1 MAAAASPPPPSSAL
15 TPPSRPDV
23 TQHCS
28 FCKGG
33 QGQGAKGTLTNTD
46 AHRAHGNRLAVRR
59 QAHTRREFFYVAG
72 VHGSDK
78 KRGKKIAVCYLQEE
92 AAFVD
97 RAPQRKALFCGFG
110 VGGCRAGDLLPG
122 GLVLVRYKTKSVEG
136 RYS

>member
-1 MAAAASPPPPSSAL
+1 MSRNTAASVKEVRGRGRRARSQTQTHTGHTETAWPCAAKL
-15 TPPSRPDV
+15 TLGE
-23 TQHCS
+23 S
-28 FCKGG
+28 FSMWPACTE
-33 QGQGAKGTLTNTD
+33 AT
-46 AHRAHGNRLAVRR
+46 
-59 QAHTRREFFYVAG
+59 
-72 VHGSDK
+72 K
-78 KRGKKIAVCYLQEE
+78 KEEKKIAVCYLQEE